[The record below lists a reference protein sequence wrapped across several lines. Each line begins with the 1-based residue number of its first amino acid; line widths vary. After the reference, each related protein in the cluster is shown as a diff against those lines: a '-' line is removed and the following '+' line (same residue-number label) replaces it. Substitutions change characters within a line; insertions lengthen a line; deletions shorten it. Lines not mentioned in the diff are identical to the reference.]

1 MQPSK
6 NEKGQFENIKE
17 IEDYMNYLP
26 NSIIEMPEELLTRRN
41 L

>member
-1 MQPSK
+1 MQQSK
-6 NEKGQFENIKE
+6 NEKSQFENIKE
-17 IEDYMNYLP
+17 IEDYKTYLR